1 LTEIVVAKL
10 TKMLGSARTEVLCR
24 EVLGPFDGEVTS
36 ADQLLRVAD
45 ALIEKGGLI
54 KMIGHSLKMEALLRG
69 ARS

>member
-1 LTEIVVAKL
+1 MSKL
-10 TKMLGSARTEVLCR
+10 NKMLGTARTEVLCR
-24 EVLGPFDGEVTS
+24 EVLGPLDGEVKT
-36 ADQLLRVAD
+36 ADQLMQVAD